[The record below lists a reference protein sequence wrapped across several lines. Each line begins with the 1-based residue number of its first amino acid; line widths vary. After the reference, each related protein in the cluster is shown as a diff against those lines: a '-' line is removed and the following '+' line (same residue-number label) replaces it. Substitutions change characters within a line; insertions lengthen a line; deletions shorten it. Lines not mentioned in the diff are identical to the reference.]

1 MPKFT
6 ADAKIYLFCEF
17 HEFVISSSPNDDDD
31 DDDDDDNGSGVG
43 GDTDD

>member
-17 HEFVISSSPNDDDD
+17 HEFVIFIQP
-31 DDDDDDNGSGVG
+31 
-43 GDTDD
+43 